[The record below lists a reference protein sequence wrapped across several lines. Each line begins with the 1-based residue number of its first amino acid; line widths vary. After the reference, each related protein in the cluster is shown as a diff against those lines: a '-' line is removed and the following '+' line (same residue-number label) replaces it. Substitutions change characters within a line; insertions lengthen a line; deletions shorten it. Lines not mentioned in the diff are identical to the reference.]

1 MINPLGMQ
9 GRTVLVTGASSGLG
23 RETAILLSELNARL
37 VLSGRSR
44 DRLEETLS
52 QMSGE
57 GHRIEPFDLNET
69 DGIPDWIKRIAT
81 ETGPLGGLVHS
92 AGVVTTIPVQ
102 AASTARIESLMRTN
116 VTSAIMLVKA
126 FRRSGCALRGSGIVL
141 LSSIMGIVGAPGI
154 SIYSASKAALIGFS
168 RSAALELAASGLRI
182 NCVAPA
188 VVETE
193 MARRQTPRP
202 PFLRPLPPFGALP
215 AAGTDRH
222 DQRGIRGRGVRWR
235 PLRGSSRGLPERAAR
250 SELRGSD
257 ASGDRVAHPAG
268 SRLARGDRRRST
280 RRQDRDASPHGGGRR
295 RRRGS

>member
-69 DGIPDWIKRIAT
+69 DAIPDWIKRIVT
-81 ETGPLGGLVHS
+81 EIGPLGGLVHS
-92 AGVVTTIPVQ
+92 AGVVTTLPVQ

-116 VTSAIMLVKA
+116 VTSAFMLVKG
-126 FRRSGCALRGSGIVL
+126 FRQSGCALRGSGIVL
-141 LSSIMGIVGAPGI
+141 LSSVMGTVGAPGR

-188 VVETE
+188 VVDTE
-193 MARRQTPRP
+193 MTQRAGEMTQTEEQHEAMRLLHPLGFGRPR
-202 PFLRPLPPFGALP
+202 
-215 AAGTDRH
+215 D
-222 DQRGIRGRGVRWR
+222 
-235 PLRGSSRGLPERAAR
+235 
-250 SELRGSD
+250 
-257 ASGDRVAHPAG
+257 VAHAVAFL
-268 SRLARGDRRRST
+268 LADTGRWITGTTLVVDGGYS
-280 RRQDRDASPHGGGRR
+280 AS
-295 RRRGS
+295 

>member
-1 MINPLGMQ
+1 MVNPLDMR
-9 GRTVLVTGASSGLG
+9 GRTVLVTGASSGIG
-23 RETAILLSELNARL
+23 RETAILLSELDARVVL
-37 VLSGRSR
+37 VARNR
-44 DRLEETLS
+44 ERLEETLGR
-52 QMSGE
+52 MSGE

-69 DGIPDWIKRIAT
+69 DAIPDWIKRITT

-154 SIYSASKAALIGFS
+154 SIYSASKAALVGFS

-193 MARRQTPRP
+193 MARRESEMTQTQEQHEAMERMHPLGFGRPR
-202 PFLRPLPPFGALP
+202 
-215 AAGTDRH
+215 D
-222 DQRGIRGRGVRWR
+222 
-235 PLRGSSRGLPERAAR
+235 
-250 SELRGSD
+250 
-257 ASGDRVAHPAG
+257 VAHAVAFL
-268 SRLARGDRRRST
+268 LADTGRWITGTTLVVDGGYS
-280 RRQDRDASPHGGGRR
+280 AS
-295 RRRGS
+295 